1 VPAGFTRGDDAGTLT
16 ATITDVGHELPGL
29 LARVQAEGLAVR
41 DLEVRT
47 ASLQAVFLALTG
59 KELRE

>member
-1 VPAGFTRGDDAGTLT
+1 
-16 ATITDVGHELPGL
+16 
-29 LARVQAEGLAVR
+29 VR

>member
-1 VPAGFTRGDDAGTLT
+1 MPEGFALENGGQALS
-16 ATITDVGHELPGL
+16 ATITDVAGELPGL
-29 LARVQAEGLAVR
+29 LARLAAAGLGVR
-41 DLEVRT
+41 DLEVRS

>member
-1 VPAGFTRGDDAGTLT
+1 VDGDRTLT
-16 ATITDVGHELPGL
+16 ASITDVAGELPGL
-29 LARVQAEGLAVR
+29 LARLRDAGHAVL

-47 ASLQAVFLALTG
+47 ASLQAVFLELTG